1 MKTLIIDNYDSYT
14 FNLYQ
19 MIAEVNGEIP
29 LVIRNDEVDWENLTK
44 IEFDNVVISPGPGRP
59 EKSQDFGICRQVL
72 QNIHVPVLGVCL
84 GHQGLGYIYGGKIIH
99 ASEIKHGRLS
109 EVYHN
114 NCELFQGLPPSF
126 LAVCYNSLVVADDI
140 PECLEKI
147 AWTPEGVVMGL
158 RHRNLPSWGVQFHPE
173 SICTEYGKQVFKNF
187 RNITAKFYNYQIP
200 ENIDKKKIFS
210 QKKYQHSQ
218 PQKYQ
223 VCSKKL
229 DIYPDAENVFI
240 QLFGDKV
247 NTFWL
252 DSSRYE
258 PGLSRFSCMGDNSGV
273 HSLLIEYQTQ
283 NQEVKITQGGKTTT
297 HQESIFDYLQ
307 REIKNRYCINDDLP
321 FDFNCGFVG
330 YFGYELKAECGGNL
344 VDKSNLPDAVF
355 ILADR
360 IIAFDHQEKVTYLL
374 CLSPVEETATATA
387 WFLEIETKIQNL
399 SPSLPVIKS
408 ANQQNII
415 FHLQQSTKNY
425 LDDIQTSLK
434 EIYEGETYQVCLT
447 NKLYTNTTPEA
458 LEFYRT
464 LRKINPAPYSAFL
477 KLENFSIACSS
488 PERFLSINS
497 QGWVETKPIKGTLP
511 RGKTPQ
517 EDELL
522 KESLRNSEKDRS
534 ENLMIVDLLRND
546 LGRVCQVG
554 SVHVPKLMDVETYST
569 VHQLVTTIRGLLLPE
584 MDAIDCIKMAF
595 PGGSMTG
602 APKIRTMQIIDRLEP
617 KARGI
622 YSGAIGFLS
631 LNGAADLNIVIRTAI
646 LTPEQ
651 TSIGVGGGIV
661 ALSNPEAELSEMLL
675 KAEALIAALV
685 ITVNGEFNCEQ
696 YQIADFNNFISK
708 DQDFYQTVILSM
720 NKGN

>member
-19 MIAEVNGEIP
+19 FIAEVNGKNPI
-29 LVIRNDEVDWENLTK
+29 VIRNDEVDWENLTK
-44 IEFDNVVISPGPGRP
+44 IDFDNVVISPGPGRP
-59 EKSQDFGICRQVL
+59 EKIEDFGICGQVL
-72 QNIHVPVLGVCL
+72 QNIQVPVLGVCL
-84 GHQGLGYIYGGKIIH
+84 GHQGLGYFYGGKIIH
-99 ASEIKHGRLS
+99 APEIKHGRLS

-114 NCELFQGLPPSF
+114 HCQLFQGLPSSF

-158 RHRNLPSWGVQFHPE
+158 RHRNLPFWGVQFHPE
-173 SICTEYGKQVFKNF
+173 SICTEYGKEIFNNF
-187 RNITAKFYNYQIP
+187 RNITANFYNYQIP
-200 ENIDKKKIFS
+200 ENTNHQNILLTKKH
-210 QKKYQHSQ
+210 QK
-218 PQKYQ
+218 QKQQQYQ

-229 DIYPDAENVFI
+229 DIYPDAEQVFT

-258 PGLSRFSCMGDNSGV
+258 PGLSRFSFMGDNSGV
-273 HSLLIEYQTQ
+273 HSLLVEYQTQ
-283 NQEVKITQGGKTTT
+283 NQEIKITQGGKITTY
-297 HQESIFDYLQ
+297 HESIFDYLQ
-307 REIKNRYCINDDLP
+307 REIKNRYYVNCVNEELP

-344 VDKSNLPDAVF
+344 VHNSELPDAMF

-360 IIAFDHQEKVTYLL
+360 IIAFDHQEQVIYLV
-374 CLSPVEETATATA
+374 CLTTDEETAKT
-387 WFLEIETKIQNL
+387 WFSETELKLQTL
-399 SPSLPVIKS
+399 SPIQPIIKS
-408 ANQQNII
+408 KLKPQPQEKIKFN
-415 FHLQQSTKNY
+415 LQQSEKNY
-425 LDDIQTSLK
+425 LEDIQTSLK

-447 NKLYTNTTPEA
+447 NKLSTEFTPEP

-477 KLENFSIACSS
+477 KFDNFTIACSS
-488 PERFLSINS
+488 PERFLSIDS

-522 KESLRNSEKDRS
+522 KASLRNSEKDRS

-569 VHQLVTTIRGLLLPE
+569 VHQLVTTIRGLLRPE
-584 MDAIDCIKMAF
+584 MDAIDCIKNAF

-602 APKIRTMQIIDRLEP
+602 APKIRTMEIIDKLEP
-617 KARGI
+617 KARGV

-631 LNGAADLNIVIRTAI
+631 CHGTADLNIVIRTAI
-646 LTPEQ
+646 LTDQQ

-661 ALSNPEAELSEMLL
+661 ILSNPQAELAEMLL
-675 KAEALIAALV
+675 KAEAVVDALK
-685 ITVNGEFNCEQ
+685 I
-696 YQIADFNNFISK
+696 I
-708 DQDFYQTVILSM
+708 
-720 NKGN
+720 